1 MNKKNLLVAIGLLSL
16 ATACKEANTIAPAST
31 TIQKES
37 PAPKLQGDPL
47 DDTVDNPKGKPAR
60 IRDLTPENPYRI
72 TELPN

>member
-1 MNKKNLLVAIGLLSL
+1 MNKKNLWVVMGFLFL
-16 ATACKEANTIAPAST
+16 ATACKETNNIAPAST

-47 DDTVDNPKGKPAR
+47 DDTVDSPKGKPAR
-60 IRDLTPENPYRI
+60 IRDLTPESPYRI

>member
-1 MNKKNLLVAIGLLSL
+1 MNKKSLLVAIGLLSL

-47 DDTVDNPKGKPAR
+47 DDTVDNSKGKPAR
-60 IRDLTPENPYRI
+60 VRDLTPESPYRL
-72 TELPN
+72 TDLPN